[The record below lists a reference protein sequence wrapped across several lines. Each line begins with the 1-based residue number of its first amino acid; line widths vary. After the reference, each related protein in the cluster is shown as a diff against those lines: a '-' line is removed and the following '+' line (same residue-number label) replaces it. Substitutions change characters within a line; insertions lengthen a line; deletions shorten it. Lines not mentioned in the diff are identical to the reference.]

1 LAEGASWKPAG
12 RHSRRV
18 DRRRKPKVG
27 TKAEP
32 MDAAADES
40 RRLGSKAGPEG
51 RSEGASWKI
60 GRKAEPED

>member
-1 LAEGASWKPAG
+1 MADDASRKLAG

-18 DRRRKPKVG
+18 GRRRKLKVDA
-27 TKAEP
+27 KAEP
-32 MDAAADES
+32 KDAAADES

-51 RSEGASWKI
+51 RSEGASWKV